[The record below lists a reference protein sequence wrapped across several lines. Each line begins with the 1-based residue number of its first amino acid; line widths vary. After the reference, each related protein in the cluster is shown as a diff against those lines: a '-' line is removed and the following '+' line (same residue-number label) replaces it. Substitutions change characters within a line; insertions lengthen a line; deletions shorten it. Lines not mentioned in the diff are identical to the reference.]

1 MAKASTPLIILKDA
15 DFRKEIKSAPAVGYL
30 LFGEEDYLKN
40 IGVEFAR
47 QTLCP
52 DEGMRTF
59 NEIILDALDFTPERL
74 LDALGTLP
82 MFADRK
88 VVVLRGLNFNAMRQG
103 EIDAL
108 CDVLEQ
114 LPTYDYNTLLIPV
127 PADAINEGYL
137 PKRPSALLSRL
148 GQSLHLVQYER
159 CTPAKLVGWVARHF
173 EHNGVAASPELCQRV
188 VEVCG
193 RSMHVLA
200 GEIDKISYFARA
212 HGRTALTAEDIT
224 AAACVNVEFDAFAF
238 ANALSE
244 RNPSLALSILSDM
257 KFRRVEPTIILG
269 EVISVSCAM
278 LAIRRMAAEG
288 RTTTEMSKAL
298 GIHEFRVGLFAKSAA
313 RRTVEELAG
322 MVAACAEAD
331 SALKLSPQSGYLIL
345 ERLICR
351 GG

>member
-1 MAKASTPLIILKDA
+1 MAKASTPLVILKDA
-15 DFRKEIKSAPAVGYL
+15 DFRKEIKSAPAAGYL

-40 IGVEFAR
+40 ISADFAR

-88 VVVLRGLNFNAMRQG
+88 VVLLRGLNFNAMRQG

-114 LPTYDYNTLLIPV
+114 LPAYDYNTLIIPV

-137 PKRPSALLSRL
+137 PKKPSALLSRL
-148 GQSLHLVQYER
+148 GQSLHLVQYDR
-159 CTPAKLVGWVARHF
+159 CTPAKLAGWVARHF
-173 EHNGVAASPELCQRV
+173 EHNGVTASPELCQRV
-188 VEVCG
+188 IEVCG

-200 GEIDKISYFARA
+200 GEIDKISYYTRA
-212 HGRTALTAEDIT
+212 HERTVLTEQDIS

-244 RNPSLALSILSDM
+244 RNHALALSILSDM
-257 KFRRVEPTIILG
+257 KFRRVEPTVILG
-269 EVISVSCAM
+269 EVISVACAL

-288 RTTTEMSKAL
+288 RTPAEMSKTL
-298 GIHEFRVGLFAKSAA
+298 RMHEFRVGLYAKSAA
-313 RRTVEELAG
+313 RRTVAELEG

>member
-1 MAKASTPLIILKDA
+1 MAKASTPFILLKDA
-15 DFRKEIKSAPAVGYL
+15 DFRKEIKSAPAAGYL

-40 IGVEFAR
+40 IGVDFAR

-74 LDALGTLP
+74 LEALGTLP

-88 VVVLRGLNFNAMRQG
+88 VVVLRGLNFTAMRQSD
-103 EIDAL
+103 IDAL
-108 CDVLEQ
+108 CAVLEQ
-114 LPTYDYNTLLIPV
+114 LPSYDYNTLLIPV

-137 PKRPSALLSRL
+137 PKKPSALLSKL
-148 GQSLHLVQYER
+148 SQSLRLVQYER
-159 CTPAKLVGWVARHF
+159 CTPAKLAGWVARHF
-173 EHNGVAASPELCQRV
+173 EHNGVAASPELCQEV
-188 VEVCG
+188 IEVCG
-193 RSMHVLA
+193 RGMHILA
-200 GEIDKISYFARA
+200 GEIDKISYYARA
-212 HGRTALTAEDIT
+212 HGRTVLTAQDIS

-244 RNPSLALSILSDM
+244 RNHALALSILSDM
-257 KFRRVEPTIILG
+257 KFRRVEPTVILG

-278 LAIRRMAAEG
+278 LAIRRMASEG
-288 RTTTEMSKAL
+288 RTSVEMSKAL
-298 GIHEFRVGLFAKSAA
+298 GMHEFRVGIYAKSAA
-313 RRTVEELAG
+313 RRTVEELQS

-351 GG
+351 EG